1 MSTDERNVRTVAV
14 LGGSYGGYRAAQ
26 VLAAGLPSGWRV
38 VLVDRNSHF
47 NHVYNLP
54 RYAVLSG
61 HEHKA
66 FIPYDNLFNNP
77 SFSSPSLRGHKRIH
91 ATITALHP
99 HHITYIPHQLTST
112 PDSPPPLQKAE
123 HKNQEQSL
131 HFDYAIYALGSHL
144 PSPIDLW
151 GFRGANLKSF
161 SSTPDSAH
169 LNSGEVHD
177 EGDPQKQQ
185 PDGDARPPISRP
197 IDCVANSE
205 PCKNPLHPYTG
216 TKLEGVSWLRSRQRK
231 VEEAINVVVVG
242 GGALGI
248 QFASDLA
255 AIHPRKRVTLLHSRS
270 RLLPKFDKALGDEVL
285 QGLQELGVH
294 VILGERLDMSSL
306 KDGGGS
312 ENGTGGTRSA
322 RTMKGRELKADLLL
336 LCTGQTP
343 NISLLHSMDP
353 GTINPESGMVRVAR
367 SMQVLSVAEKADDD
381 IDCGG
386 NGPGAEV
393 QPSSTPSS
401 PRTLCGTVPPSP
413 VETLFELDSLA
424 TLSSDCS
431 AKPEF
436 TVESETESSREP
448 RLRIYP
454 HLFAIGDAADA
465 FGAIKAG
472 HTAYRQGE
480 VAAKNVVRLV
490 KRHEA
495 AVAITEGLL
504 RGLVIG
510 EGAEKVREV
519 GGERAEEEVEKNL
532 ELEEYTPGPAMIKVS
547 LGLTKSAYEVAGVVG
562 TKDDG
567 TEDLGAAMMWGSCG
581 YRDVDEEGM
590 WR

>member
-1 MSTDERNVRTVAV
+1 
-14 LGGSYGGYRAAQ
+14 GYRAAQ

-54 RYAVLSG
+54 RYAVLPG

-77 SFSSPSLRGHKRIH
+77 SFSSPSLPGHKRIH

-99 HHITYIPHQLTST
+99 HHITYIEHQVTPTS
-112 PDSPPPLQKAE
+112 DSPSPLQRAE
-123 HKNQEQSL
+123 DKNQEQML

-144 PSPIDLW
+144 PAPIDLW
-151 GFRGANLKSF
+151 GSRN
-161 SSTPDSAH
+161 H
-169 LNSGEVHD
+169 
-177 EGDPQKQQ
+177 Q
-185 PDGDARPPISRP
+185 PDGDVGPPISRS
-197 IDCVANSE
+197 IDCATHSE
-205 PCKNPLHPYTG
+205 PRKNSLRPYTG

-231 VEEAINVVVVG
+231 VEEARNVVVVG

-255 AIHPRKRVTLLHSRS
+255 AIHPRKCVTLLHSRS
-270 RLLPKFDKALGDEVL
+270 RLLPKFDEALGNEVL

-306 KDGGGS
+306 KDDG
-312 ENGTGGTRSA
+312 GTGGA
-322 RTMKGRELKADLLL
+322 RAAKTMKGRELNADLLL
-336 LCTGQTP
+336 FCTGQTP
-343 NISLLHSMDP
+343 NTSLLHSMDP
-353 GTINPESGMVRVAR
+353 GTINPESGMVRVSR
-367 SMQVLSVAEKADDD
+367 SMQVEA
-381 IDCGG
+381 
-386 NGPGAEV
+386 
-393 QPSSTPSS
+393 QPSPTPSS
-401 PRTLCGTVPPSP
+401 PRTLYGTVPPSP
-413 VETLFELDSLA
+413 
-424 TLSSDCS
+424 
-431 AKPEF
+431 
-436 TVESETESSREP
+436 P

-454 HLFAIGDAADA
+454 QFFAIGDVADA

-472 HTAYRQGE
+472 HTAYYQGQ
-480 VAAKNVVRLV
+480 VAARNVVRLV

-495 AVAITEGLL
+495 AE
-504 RGLVIG
+504 
-510 EGAEKVREV
+510 
-519 GGERAEEEVEKNL
+519 NL
-532 ELEEYTPGPAMIKVS
+532 ELEEYTPGPPMIRVS

-567 TEDLGAAMMWGSCG
+567 TEDLGAEMIWGTYG

>member
-1 MSTDERNVRTVAV
+1 MSTDELNVRTVAV

-26 VLAAGLPSGWRV
+26 VLAAGLPNGWRV

-54 RYAVLSG
+54 RYAVLPG

-77 SFSSPSLRGHKRIH
+77 SFSSPSLRGHTRIH
-91 ATITALHP
+91 ATITTLHP

-123 HKNQEQSL
+123 DKDQEQSL

-151 GFRGANLKSF
+151 GFRDANLKSF

-169 LNSGEVHD
+169 LNFGEVHD
-177 EGDPQKQQ
+177 EGDPKNYQ

-197 IDCVANSE
+197 IDCATHSE
-205 PCKNPLHPYTG
+205 PCKNPLHRYTG
-216 TKLEGVSWLRSRQRK
+216 TKLEGVSLLRSRQRK
-231 VEEAINVVVVG
+231 IEEARNVVVVG

-270 RLLPKFDKALGDEVL
+270 RLLPKFDEALGDEVL

-306 KDGGGS
+306 KDGGGTGT
-312 ENGTGGTRSA
+312 GTGGTRSA

-343 NISLLHSMDP
+343 NTSLLHSMDP

-381 IDCGG
+381 TDCGG
-386 NGPGAEV
+386 SGPKAEG
-393 QPSSTPSS
+393 QLSPMPSS

-413 VETLFELDSLA
+413 VETLVEFGSLA
-424 TLSSDCS
+424 TLSSECP

-436 TVESETESSREP
+436 MVESETESSHEP

-454 HLFAIGDAADA
+454 QLFAIGDAADA

-472 HTAYRQGE
+472 HTAYYQGE
-480 VAAKNVVRLV
+480 VAARNIVRLI
-490 KRHEA
+490 KREDA

-510 EGAEKVREV
+510 EGAEKAREV
-519 GGERAEEEVEKNL
+519 GGERNEEEVEEDL
-532 ELEEYTPGPAMIKVS
+532 ELEEYTPGPPMIRVS

-567 TEDLGAAMMWGSCG
+567 TEDLGAAMMWSSYG